1 MEIKMESNKNSNES
15 SKIFHWGSKEEQ
27 MKINSIRYNQDYRL
41 IIVSTSKGYR
51 IFSTSNFKLL
61 SEENYDILNFGDIH
75 IADLYYSSQLVFL
88 LPSKFNKDYKNNEI
102 IIYDDYFQN
111 KKGNFKL
118 KNESI
123 NNFFISKD
131 IMFIITLKNI
141 IIVELCCLKI
151 IDIIEDIAYNDKIIS
166 INSFNYLAYSK
177 QSDRKTIYI
186 NYFKSD
192 NHKIIS
198 KYQKKII
205 TNFDFIQI
213 MNFSPLGDK
222 IAAISIYG
230 NKIHIYDS
238 ISGKLKYCIFL
249 GPKIQSIEKLYFSEK
264 KPNYLL
270 FVRNDKYFSIYKLGK
285 AKEKE
290 QVPKCICNMDN
301 DKDLLIRLNE
311 IDKKNAGK
319 SKPKTYS
326 KNKNIREP
334 HTFSDYDE
342 RLLFSDFDRNT
353 HKDLV
358 FINKNGKLFKYHF
371 NKKKNGKMS
380 PFISVQWF

>member
-1 MEIKMESNKNSNES
+1 MESNKNSNEL

-51 IFSTSNFKLL
+51 IFSTSDFKLL

-88 LPSKFNKDYKNNEI
+88 LPSKFNEDYKNNEI
-102 IIYDDYFQN
+102 IIYDDYFQK

-118 KNESI
+118 KNDSI

-186 NYFKSD
+186 NYLKSD
-192 NHKIIS
+192 KHRIIS

-249 GPKIQSIEKLYFSEK
+249 GPKIQSIEKPYFSEK

-311 IDKKNAGK
+311 IDKKNAGQ

>member
-1 MEIKMESNKNSNES
+1 MESNKNSNES

-192 NHKIIS
+192 NHRIIS

-311 IDKKNAGK
+311 IDKKNAGQ

>member
-1 MEIKMESNKNSNES
+1 MESNKNSNES

-88 LPSKFNKDYKNNEI
+88 LPSKFNKDYKNHEI

-141 IIVELCCLKI
+141 IIVELCSLKI

-192 NHKIIS
+192 NHRIIS

-311 IDKKNAGK
+311 IDKKNAGQ

-380 PFISVQWF
+380 PFITVQWF

>member
-1 MEIKMESNKNSNES
+1 MEKNKNTNDLL
-15 SKIFHWGSKEEQ
+15 KIIPWSSKEEQ
-27 MKINSIRYNQDYRL
+27 LKINLIRYNQDFRL
-41 IIVSTSKGYR
+41 LILSTSKGYR
-51 IFSTSNFKLL
+51 IFSTSNLKLI
-61 SEENYDILNFGDIH
+61 SEENETIYSFGDIH

-88 LPSKFNKDYKNNEI
+88 LPTMFNKDYKNNEI
-102 IIYDDYFQN
+102 IIFDDYFQK
-111 KKGNFKL
+111 KKGTFKL
-118 KNESI
+118 NNDYI

-131 IMFIITLKNI
+131 LMFITTSKNI
-141 IIVELCCLKI
+141 IVVELFSLKVI
-151 IDIIEDIAYNDKIIS
+151 EIIEDIAYNDKIIS

-192 NHKIIS
+192 NNRIIS

>member
-1 MEIKMESNKNSNES
+1 MESNKNSNEL

-61 SEENYDILNFGDIH
+61 SEENDDILNFGDIH

-192 NHKIIS
+192 NHRIIS

-311 IDKKNAGK
+311 IDKKNAGQ

>member
-1 MEIKMESNKNSNES
+1 MESNKNSNEL

-141 IIVELCCLKI
+141 IIVELCSLKI

-192 NHKIIS
+192 NHRIIS

>member
-1 MEIKMESNKNSNES
+1 MESNKNSNEL

-61 SEENYDILNFGDIH
+61 SEENDDILNFGDIH

-141 IIVELCCLKI
+141 IIVELCSLKI

-192 NHKIIS
+192 NHRIIS

-311 IDKKNAGK
+311 IDKKNAGQ

>member
-1 MEIKMESNKNSNES
+1 MERNKNSNELT
-15 SKIFHWGSKEEQ
+15 KIFHWGSKEEQ

-61 SEENYDILNFGDIH
+61 SEENDDILNFGDIH

-192 NHKIIS
+192 NHRIIS

-311 IDKKNAGK
+311 IDKKNAGQ

>member
-1 MEIKMESNKNSNES
+1 
-15 SKIFHWGSKEEQ
+15 

-61 SEENYDILNFGDIH
+61 SEENDDILNFGDIH

-102 IIYDDYFQN
+102 IIYDDYFQK

-118 KNESI
+118 KNDSI

-192 NHKIIS
+192 NHRIIS

-249 GPKIQSIEKLYFSEK
+249 GHKIQSIEKLYFSEK

>member
-1 MEIKMESNKNSNES
+1 MESNKNSNES

-61 SEENYDILNFGDIH
+61 SEENDDILNFGDIH

-192 NHKIIS
+192 NHRIIS

-311 IDKKNAGK
+311 IDKKNAGQ